1 MECIHEKMKTTNQL
15 NTQQLAKT
23 SFTKKSWLKLK
34 YLLSKYKRGRGIVR
48 RVMPKIDLVNKKV
61 TQVNKGDVK
70 LGRLLGAGGFG
81 SVYLGAYKEHD
92 VAVKI
97 MNKQC
102 KNVAAQEE
110 SFKAELHVLDFEH
123 PNIVKTLTAIPL
135 DTFEEGAWIVMEYAG
150 SKTLQT
156 MINHEELSV
165 KTRIKFAFQM
175 SDALRYIHD
184 NHVLHLDLKPA
195 NILITARGDIKIAD
209 FGCSQKV
216 EVDTGLV
223 SPTQRSLLTGT
234 FAYRAPELLK
244 GQVPSC
250 KADIYAMGV
259 TLWQMLARENP
270 YGNENQHVVI
280 FSVVAYGHRPSHPD
294 IEMDPF
300 EECYRDLYSQ
310 CWSVSQLDRPSAMEL
325 YETLKI
331 WKKYM

>member
-1 MECIHEKMKTTNQL
+1 MKTTSYSNSHQM
-15 NTQQLAKT
+15 TKT
-23 SFTKKSWLKLK
+23 TFTTRSWQKLK
-34 YLLSKYKRGRGIVR
+34 HLLSKYKRSRGGFFR
-48 RVMPKIDLVNKKV
+48 KVMPKISLVHNKKLTHVNKEE
-61 TQVNKGDVK
+61 VK

-81 SVYLGAYKEHD
+81 SVYLGSYRQHD

-97 MNKQC
+97 MHKQS
-102 KNVAAQEE
+102 KNADAQME

-123 PNIVKTLTAIPL
+123 PNIVRTLAATP
-135 DTFEEGAWIVMEYAG
+135 FEEFPEGGWIVMEYAG
-150 SKTLQT
+150 SRTLQS
-156 MINHEELSV
+156 MLNSEELCQE
-165 KTRIKFAFQM
+165 TRIQFALQM
-175 SDALRYIHD
+175 SDALQYIHQ

-195 NILITARGDIKIAD
+195 NILITTRGDIKIAD

-244 GQVPSC
+244 GQVPSQ
-250 KADIYAMGV
+250 KADIYALGV

-280 FSVVAYGHRPSHPD
+280 FSVVAYGQRPPHPQ

-310 CWSVSQLDRPSAMEL
+310 CWSVSQLDRPSAKEL
-325 YETLKI
+325 HETLKI